1 MVACCQLAWLHGA
14 WCWLAATIL
23 LLRMNAATR
32 SCWLVSTPASACQ
45 QLTSCGVQLL
55 PETLYLTCSII
66 DRFLEKK
73 GVLRKRLQL
82 VRNQSG
88 MLCGCLV
95 WICWHSQLQQ
105 PHQIRPHAL
114 PSSREPVPSSAA
126 SDTRTKVCTCTTRS
140 ASHALYCSTSLV

>member
-14 WCWLAATIL
+14 WCWLAATGL

-95 WICWHSQLQQ
+95 QICLAQ
-105 PHQIRPHAL
+105 
-114 PSSREPVPSSAA
+114 SAA
-126 SDTRTKVCTCTTRS
+126 AAPPDQTPCFAIVWGTS
-140 ASHALYCSTSLV
+140 AQLCCQ